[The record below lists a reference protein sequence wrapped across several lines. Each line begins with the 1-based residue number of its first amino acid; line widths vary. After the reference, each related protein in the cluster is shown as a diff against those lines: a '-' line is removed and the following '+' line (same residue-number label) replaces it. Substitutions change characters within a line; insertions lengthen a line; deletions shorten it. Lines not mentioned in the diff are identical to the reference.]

1 MAHAH
6 GHDHTHGPVSYG
18 RAFAIGIGLNLT
30 FVAVEFGAGML
41 AGSLALMA
49 DAGHNLSDVLGLAVA
64 WGGAILAAR
73 RPTAQRT
80 YGLRRSSILAALLNA
95 VFLLIAI
102 GGIAWEAIRRLQAPE
117 PTAGWTVIGVALV
130 GIAINAATA
139 LLFMRGREHDLNI
152 RGAFLHMA
160 ADAGVSLGVVFAGAL
175 ILVTGWLWVDPII
188 SLGIAAVIL
197 IGTWGLLRDS
207 VNMAL
212 DAVPEGMD
220 VAAVQTYLAAL
231 PGVIN
236 VHDLHIWPLSTTET
250 SLTAHL
256 ICQPAAGNTDAL
268 LQQATAELHVRFG
281 IEHATLQLETG
292 DPTHPC
298 HNCSLLPDGSPL
310 LTTTQ

>member
-6 GHDHTHGPVSYG
+6 GHNHSHGPSSFG
-18 RAFAIGIGLNLT
+18 RAFAIAIGLNLT
-30 FVAVEFGAGML
+30 FVVVEFGAGLL

-49 DAGHNLSDVLGLAVA
+49 DAGHNLSDVLGLVVA
-64 WGGAILAAR
+64 WGGSLLAAR

-95 VFLLIAI
+95 VFLLIAL

-130 GIAINAATA
+130 GIVINAATA

-160 ADAGVSLGVVFAGAL
+160 ADAGVSVGVVLAGAL
-175 ILVTGWLWVDPII
+175 ILVTGWLWVDPLI
-188 SLGIAAVIL
+188 SLAIAGVIL
-197 IGTWGLLRDS
+197 LGTWGLLRDS

-212 DAVPEGMD
+212 DAVPAGMD
-220 VAAVQTYLAAL
+220 VATVQTYLAAL

-236 VHDLHIWPLSTTET
+236 VHDLHIWPMSTTET

-256 ICQPAAGNTDAL
+256 ICRPGAGNTDAL
-268 LQQATAELHVRFG
+268 LQQAAAELHDRFG
-281 IEHATLQLETG
+281 IEHVTLQLEMG

-298 HNCSLLPDGSPL
+298 AACSLLPDSSSL
-310 LTTTQ
+310 RTTIQ